1 MNKFVWSTKYNIGIP
16 EIDEQ
21 HTKLV
26 AILVD
31 LNDKS
36 KSCPEETA
44 LSPYFDELEKYAE
57 YHFSKEEALMR
68 QNDYPFLASHLKD
81 HAFFKNKIG
90 EWRSRQDMDCKART
104 LTMFLTEWLLEH
116 ILHTDIKI
124 REFLDN
130 KGNDRE

>member
-1 MNKFVWSTKYNIGIP
+1 MKRFVWSTKYNIGIP

-36 KSCPEETA
+36 KSCPEDFI
-44 LSPYFDELEKYAE
+44 LNPYFDELEKYTS
-57 YHFSKEEALMR
+57 YHFSREEELMR
-68 QNDYPFLASHLKD
+68 LNNYPFLSSHMRD
-81 HAFFKNKIG
+81 HEFFRNKIA
-90 EWRSRQDMDCKART
+90 EWRTAKMECKALT
-104 LTMFLTEWLLEH
+104 LTVFLTEWLLEH

-124 REFLDN
+124 KEFLEAQKN
-130 KGNDRE
+130 